1 MRRSI
6 LALAALTLVALTC
19 PVAAG
24 DKRTSALAVRV
35 TVVRSC
41 SVNTE
46 GGLLPAGM
54 VTCGSRFGP
63 PVMSASSTITMPA
76 PAPPAARIDTTM
88 APMNSGQ
95 GVEPVARPAGTTTVP
110 STVEATTVERT
121 PDGEAGPPAAQPD
134 ARGTASADG
143 LACARAETVSSR
155 VLTVNF

>member
-6 LALAALTLVALTC
+6 LALAALTLVALTR
-19 PVAAG
+19 PIAAG

-46 GGLLPAGM
+46 GSLLPAGM

-76 PAPPAARIDTTM
+76 SAPPAARIDATPI
-88 APMNSGQ
+88 APVSSIQ
-95 GVEPVARPAGTTTVP
+95 A
-110 STVEATTVERT
+110 VEAAARSAETTAVEASSL
-121 PDGEAGPPAAQPD
+121 EWISAGDAAPPAAP
-134 ARGTASADG
+134 AGPREASSADDG
-143 LACARAETVSSR
+143 SARAATMSFR
-155 VLTVNF
+155 VVTVNF